1 MHLVTYDRGQGARV
15 GVLDQT
21 HVIDVAS
28 LFPAWPTTMIG
39 LIEKGD
45 AALAELKAAMPNAK
59 EKIPAFLVKIM
70 APIPKPA
77 RNIIC
82 VGRNYYDHIKEMHGE
97 AAAQQKEASEFPVI
111 FTKAPTTV
119 IATGEEVPGYLD
131 YSNTL
136 DYEGELAVIIGK
148 EGIGIS
154 KDKAFEHVYGY
165 SIFNDVTARTIQK
178 QHTQWFL
185 GKSIDGFGPFGPA
198 IVTKD
203 EIADV
208 TKLRV
213 RTELNGEERQNA
225 TVSMMIFDIPTIIYT
240 VSRTQKLLPGDII
253 ATGTPSGVGQGF
265 KPPRLMK
272 KGDEVVIYID
282 QLGELRNKIG

>member
-45 AALAELKAAMPNAK
+45 AALAELKAALPNAK
-59 EKIPAFLVKIM
+59 EKIPASSVKIM